1 VQLPYNEVLI
11 ERSLMIVIKTAE
23 EIELMRESNQLVS
36 KTLAELAKHIKP
48 GVTTESL
55 DRVAESFIRDHGA
68 VPGFLGYQGYPKTLC
83 TSVNSEVVHG
93 IPSEKVIL
101 QDGDL
106 VSVDCGVL
114 KDGFYGDTAFSFEV
128 GEVSIEVRK
137 LLSVT
142 RECLMKGVEKAIEGN
157 RIGDIAYTVQQHAE
171 QHGYSV
177 VREMVGH
184 GLGRNMHEAPEV
196 PNYGRRGSGPKLKKG
211 MVICIEP
218 MINMGRRQI
227 RQEPDGWTIRAA
239 DNNPS
244 AHFELAVAIDKG
256 KADVLSTF
264 SYIDEVLSKQNN

>member
-1 VQLPYNEVLI
+1 
-11 ERSLMIVIKTAE
+11 MILIKTAE

-48 GVTTESL
+48 GVSTESL
-55 DRVAESFIRDHGA
+55 DKVAFTFINDHGA

-101 QDGDL
+101 KDGDL
-106 VSVDCGVL
+106 ISVDCGVV
-114 KDGFYGDTAFSFEV
+114 KEGFYGDTAFSFEV
-128 GEVSIEVRK
+128 GEVSLEVRK
-137 LLSVT
+137 LLNTT
-142 RECLMKGVEKAIEGN
+142 RECLIKGVEMAVDGN
-157 RIGDIAYTVQQHAE
+157 RVGDIGYAVQEHAE
-171 QHGYSV
+171 SRGYSV

-239 DNNPS
+239 DNMPS

-256 KADVLSTF
+256 EADILSTF
-264 SYIDEVLSKQNN
+264 SYIDKVLSKQSN

>member
-1 VQLPYNEVLI
+1 
-11 ERSLMIVIKTAE
+11 MILIKTAE
-23 EIELMRESNQLVS
+23 EVELLRQSNMLVS
-36 KTLAELAKHIKP
+36 KTLAEVAKEIKP
-48 GVTTESL
+48 GVSTERL
-55 DRVAESFIRDHGA
+55 DQLAETYIRDQGA

-83 TSVNSEVVHG
+83 TSVNSQVVHG

-101 QDGDL
+101 KEGDL

-114 KDGFYGDTAFSFEV
+114 MNGFYGDTAFSFEV
-128 GEVSIEVRK
+128 GTVREEVRR
-137 LLSVT
+137 LLSTT
-142 RECLMKGVEKAIEGN
+142 RECLLKGIEQAVDGN
-157 RIGDIAYTVQQHAE
+157 RIGDIAFAVQQHAE
-171 QHGYSV
+171 KNGFSV

-196 PNYGRRGSGPKLKKG
+196 PNYGRRGTGPRLKKG

-227 RQEPDGWTIRAA
+227 TQEPDGWTIRAA
-239 DNNPS
+239 DNLPS

-264 SYIDEVLSKQNN
+264 RYIEDVLHKQSS

>member
-1 VQLPYNEVLI
+1 
-11 ERSLMIVIKTAE
+11 MILIKTEE

-48 GVTTESL
+48 GVSTESL
-55 DRVAESFIRDHGA
+55 DRVAESYIRDHGA

-128 GEVSIEVRK
+128 GEVSIEVHK

-142 RECLMKGVEKAIEGN
+142 RECLMKGVEKALEGN

-184 GLGRNMHEAPEV
+184 GLGRSMHEAPEV

-227 RQEPDGWTIRAA
+227 RQESDGWTIRAA
-239 DNNPS
+239 DNKPS